1 MEVAIE
7 NNPEE
12 ERNIVELVLN
22 NDEGE
27 QVTVD
32 VEVVENVLIN
42 NNEELSEKYKE
53 LEQYFQSELKKLNHS
68 TLLHMEPREKLPKIT
83 ISDEIQEKVNKI
95 LRLYLPSA
103 DTMPEITNIVFVM
116 GKAIGYATGPK
127 STKGNEQKRPTKEE
141 GGNRRERKL
150 KAL

>member
-12 ERNIVELVLN
+12 EGNIVELVLN

-68 TLLHMEPREKLPKIT
+68 TLLHMEPRQKLPKIT
-83 ISDEIQEKVNKI
+83 ISDEIQEKANKI

-103 DTMPEITNIVFVM
+103 DTMPEITNILYAM
-116 GKAIGYATGPK
+116 GKAIGYATGTKPK
-127 STKGNEQKRPTKEE
+127 KGNEQKRPTKEE

-150 KAL
+150 KA